1 MLAPLSW
8 LKDYV
13 DIDVTPKELE
23 EKLFSC
29 GFEVE
34 ELIEVGKD
42 ISNVVVGLMESCEP
56 IPDTHLSL
64 CQVNAG
70 EHGTFQICCGADNV
84 RAGGKYPLALVGAT
98 VYATAK
104 DHVTIEGVMTI
115 KKGKLRGY
123 ESYGMLCSG
132 TELGL
137 NEDLYPGAG
146 YNGLLVLPEDAK
158 VGADVKPILGMDDW
172 IFDIA
177 ITANRPDCQSI
188 YGIAREVAAVLG
200 KECREPALDYT
211 ETAVKKDFKVE
222 VAAKDLCPRY
232 IAHYVH
238 DVTIG
243 ESPAWMRRRLALV
256 GINSISNMV
265 DITNYVLK
273 ELGQPMHAFDYAY
286 LEGDQINVR
295 RANEGE
301 RIVTLDEKEFMLNS
315 SNLVICDGV
324 KPVALAGIM
333 GGLNSEI
340 KDTTTEVMFESAK
353 FARDNIRK
361 SSRALGQSSD
371 SSAMYAKGVY
381 EYTTVMAMKRALH
394 LVEELGCGKV
404 SSTQLEVSTGNSI
417 EPKEMKVSVKRV
429 NGVLGIEVPEEDML
443 RILSAL
449 QFAPSIDGD
458 ELTLQIP
465 AYRED
470 MDSYPDVA
478 EEVIRMYGY
487 EHVIPTFMPTA
498 KVTLGGLNLKQK
510 TELKIKRALCAAGA
524 YEGVHYSFFSPSD
537 LDLLRLPED
546 APERK
551 AIKLINPINVD
562 LSLMRTTLA
571 SEMLYAISRNQK
583 KGILEG
589 RIFELGNV
597 FIPKAL
603 PLTEYPDE
611 RETLCAGVF
620 GEKESFYTLKGLA
633 ETVADALNVSFT
645 YEAAER
651 TFLHPY
657 QTAEIFCEGEVSTG
671 NSIEPKEMK
680 VSVKRVNGV
689 LGIEVPEEDML
700 RILSALQFAPSIDGD
715 ELTLQIPAYREDMDS
730 YPDVAEEV
738 IRMYGYEHV
747 IPTFMPTAKV
757 TLGGLNLKQK
767 TELKIK
773 RALCAA
779 GAYEGVH
786 YSFFSPS
793 DLDLLRLPEDAP
805 ERKAIKLINPINVD
819 LSLMRTTLASEML
832 YAISRNQKKGILEG
846 RIFELGNVFIPKALP
861 LTEYPDERETL
872 CAGVFGEKE
881 SFYTLK
887 GLAETV
893 ADALNVSFT
902 YEAAE
907 RTFLHPYQTAE
918 IFCEGE
924 RVGYLGKLSYEIQD
938 ELDMR
943 VPAYVMEIDLAAL
956 KKWYGKEQIFTPL
969 PKFAEEKRDFAFVVD
984 KNITCAQI
992 ENGIREACKYVTD
1005 VNLFDVYEGIQLG
1018 PDKKSMAFSVVFTPQ
1033 EEELTGEMVEGFVK
1047 KILKHLEATLDI
1059 RLRA

>member
-34 ELIEVGKD
+34 ELIEVGKE
-42 ISNVVVGLMESCEP
+42 ISNVVVGYVKECEP

-64 CQVNAG
+64 CQVDAG

-84 RAGGKYPLALVGAT
+84 HAGGKYPLALVGAT

-123 ESYGMLCSG
+123 ESFGMLCSG

-146 YNGLLVLPEDAK
+146 YNGLLVLPEDAP
-158 VGADVKPILGMDDW
+158 VGADVKPMLGLDDW

-200 KECREPALDYT
+200 KECKEPALDYT
-211 ETAVKKDFKVE
+211 ETGVKKENFTVRVD
-222 VAAKDLCPRY
+222 AQDLCPRY

-238 DVTIG
+238 DVEIK

-256 GINSISNMV
+256 GIGSISNVV

-286 LEGDQINVR
+286 LERDAIRVR

-301 RIVTLDEKEFMLNS
+301 KITTLDEKEFSLDS
-315 SNLVICDGV
+315 SNLVICDGK

-340 KDTTTEVMFESAK
+340 LDTTKEVMFEAAK

-394 LVEELGCGKV
+394 LIEELGCGKV
-404 SSTQLEVSTGNSI
+404 SSTHVEVSTGNSL

-429 NGVLGIEVPEEDML
+429 NGVLGIEVPNDDIL
-443 RILSAL
+443 RILTNL
-449 QFAPSIDGD
+449 NFAPEIHGD
-458 ELTLQIP
+458 ELTIQVP

-478 EEVIRMYGY
+478 EEIIRMYGY
-487 EHVIPTFMPTA
+487 DHVVPTFMPTA

-510 TELKIKRALCAAGA
+510 TELKLKNALCAAGA
-524 YEGVHYSFFSPSD
+524 YEGIHYSFFSPSD
-537 LDLLRLPED
+537 LDLLRLPEN

-551 AIKLINPINVD
+551 AIQLINPINID

-571 SEMLYAISRNQK
+571 PEMLHAIARNQK
-583 KGILEG
+583 KGILSG
-589 RIFELGNV
+589 RIFELGNI
-597 FIPKAL
+597 FLPKEL

-611 RETLCAGVF
+611 RETLCVGVF
-620 GEKESFYTLKGLA
+620 GENESFYTLKGMA
-633 ETVADALNVSFT
+633 ETVAEALDLTFT
-645 YEAAER
+645 YEASTK

-657 QTAEIFCEGEVSTG
+657 QTAEVFC
-671 NSIEPKEMK
+671 
-680 VSVKRVNGV
+680 
-689 LGIEVPEEDML
+689 
-700 RILSALQFAPSIDGD
+700 Q
-715 ELTLQIPAYREDMDS
+715 
-730 YPDVAEEV
+730 
-738 IRMYGYEHV
+738 
-747 IPTFMPTAKV
+747 
-757 TLGGLNLKQK
+757 
-767 TELKIK
+767 
-773 RALCAA
+773 
-779 GAYEGVH
+779 
-786 YSFFSPS
+786 
-793 DLDLLRLPEDAP
+793 
-805 ERKAIKLINPINVD
+805 
-819 LSLMRTTLASEML
+819 
-832 YAISRNQKKGILEG
+832 
-846 RIFELGNVFIPKALP
+846 
-861 LTEYPDERETL
+861 
-872 CAGVFGEKE
+872 GEK
-881 SFYTLK
+881 
-887 GLAETV
+887 
-893 ADALNVSFT
+893 
-902 YEAAE
+902 
-907 RTFLHPYQTAE
+907 
-918 IFCEGE
+918 
-924 RVGYLGKLSYEIQD
+924 VGYLGKVSYEIAD

-943 VPAYVMEIDLAAL
+943 VSAYVMELDLRIL
-956 KKWYGKEQIFTPL
+956 SQWYGKPQVFVPL

-984 KNITCAQI
+984 KDITCAQI
-992 ENGIREACKYVTD
+992 ENGIKEACNYVTD
-1005 VNLFDVYEGIQLG
+1005 VELFDVYEGIQLG
-1018 PDKKSMAFSVVFTPQ
+1018 PNKKSMAFSVVFTPKD
-1033 EEELTGEMVEGFVK
+1033 EEFTGEMVEGFVK
-1047 KILKHLEATLDI
+1047 KILKNLERTLQI
-1059 RLRA
+1059 TLRA